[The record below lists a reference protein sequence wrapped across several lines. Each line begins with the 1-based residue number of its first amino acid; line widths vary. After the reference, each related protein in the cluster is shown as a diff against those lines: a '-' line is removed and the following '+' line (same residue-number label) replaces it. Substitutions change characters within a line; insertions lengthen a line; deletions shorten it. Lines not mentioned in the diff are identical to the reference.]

1 MRDDASQT
9 MMERIPTR
17 SLRAQLILSFILLI
31 LLAAVAAGIP
41 AVWLLQSQL
50 SRQAWAQ
57 IDQGVQAARALYA
70 AEEKR
75 VADMATLAA
84 QRPTLDSLL
93 AEGDHAA
100 LLGYLS
106 ELQEGAGFDLV
117 SVCADGR
124 EVVSYA
130 VEPFAGDPCAW
141 SGPPGYFAI
150 PAGSGPAQVWLLA
163 AHPIPEG
170 ASAPGQVVVGQVLD
184 GAFAGQMQAQTG
196 LAHNLWANG
205 WLAATTL
212 ADGAALLD
220 APRQDVEPETGANRT
235 IFTLEGERFYAAR
248 ISLDEAGIEAEVALP
263 VAGITTT
270 QRRSIW
276 TLVGGIAG
284 TAIVASGVGTLL
296 ARRFSRPLVQLVR
309 SANSIRKG
317 ELDHEI
323 VVDASFHE
331 VLGLADTL
339 EKARVDLKEIL
350 LHLQKERD
358 WADHLLES
366 IVEGIVILDRDR
378 RITYFSAG
386 AEQIVGRGRESV
398 LGCPVDEVFKS
409 TDDESL
415 FSRQVPRPGQ
425 RVSVPVAFEPGQPVT
440 LSVTRARLAPAEVA
454 EGGEV
459 LVFRDISEEETL
471 HRLLGHFMGS
481 VAHEFKTPLS
491 ALAASIE
498 LLLDQAHDLNRA
510 ELNELLVS
518 LHLGILGLQTLV
530 DNLLE
535 SANIEAKRFR
545 VTPRACDLGQ
555 IVGEAAQTMEPLL
568 RKYDQHLV
576 IELPATI
583 PAVYADPRRT
593 VQVLVNLLSNA
604 SKYGPTDAEI
614 GLSVL
619 PGDGTVRVQVAD
631 RGAGM
636 PPRLREQ
643 VFRRFVHPEIKGEHE
658 KAGAGLGLSVVK
670 AIVEA
675 QGGQVGVED
684 RVGGGSVFWFTVS
697 VADGQ

>member
-1 MRDDASQT
+1 MR
-9 MMERIPTR
+9 ERIPAR

-31 LLAAVAAGIP
+31 LLAAAAAGIP
-41 AVWLLQSQL
+41 AIWLLQAQL

-57 IDQGVQAARALYA
+57 IDQGVQAAQALYV

-84 QRPTLDSLL
+84 QRPTLNTLL
-93 AEGDHAA
+93 AEGDREA
-100 LLGYLS
+100 LSGYLG
-106 ELQEGAGFDLV
+106 ELQEGAGFDLA
-117 SVCADGR
+117 SVCVDGR
-124 EVVSYA
+124 EIVSYA
-130 VEPFAGDPCAW
+130 VEPFGGTPCAW
-141 SGPPGYFAI
+141 SGPPSYFAI
-150 PAGSGPAQVWLLA
+150 PEGSGPAQVWLLA
-163 AHPIPEG
+163 AHPFPAD
-170 ASAPGQVVVGQVLD
+170 ASVPGQVVIGQILD
-184 GAFAGQMQAQTG
+184 DEFAAQMQAQTG
-196 LAHNLWANG
+196 LAHNLWVNG

-212 ADGAALLD
+212 ADGGESLLD

-235 IFTLEGERFYAAR
+235 IFTLDGERFYAAR
-248 ISLDEAGIEAEVALP
+248 IPLEEARVEAEVVLP
-263 VAGITTT
+263 VAGITAT

-276 TLVGGIAG
+276 TLIWGIAG
-284 TAIVASGVGTLL
+284 TAVVASGVGALL
-296 ARRFSRPLVQLVR
+296 ARRFSRPLVQLAR
-309 SANSIRKG
+309 SADAISRG

-323 VVDASFHE
+323 VVDDSFRE
-331 VLGLADTL
+331 VLGLAHTL

-350 LHLQKERD
+350 LRLQKERD

-366 IVEGIVILDRDR
+366 IVEGIVILDRER

-386 AEQIVGRGRESV
+386 AEQIAGRGRESA
-398 LGCPVDEVFKS
+398 LGRPVDEVFKS
-409 TDDESL
+409 TDDESP
-415 FSRQVPRPGQ
+415 FSQQVPQPGQ

-459 LVFRDISEEETL
+459 LVFRDISEEEAL

-498 LLLDQAHDLNRA
+498 LLLDQAHELSRA
-510 ELNELLVS
+510 ELNELLMS

-535 SANIEAKRFR
+535 SANIEAQRFR
-545 VTPRACDLGQ
+545 VAPRACDLGQ

-568 RKYDQHLV
+568 RKYDQHLAV
-576 IELPATI
+576 EMPAAI

-614 GLSVL
+614 GISVL

-643 VFRRFVHPEIKGEHE
+643 VFRRFVHPESKGEHE

-675 QGGQVGVED
+675 QGGQVGVEE

-697 VADGQ
+697 VADGR